1 MVEPRGFLKLSPF
14 LEHDKLLLLYSLQF
28 NYNLYRTVKSSDK
41 LNLFFA
47 LKHRL
52 VRMRWSEESENKE
65 NDR

>member
-1 MVEPRGFLKLSPF
+1 MSPF
-14 LEHDKLLLLYSLQF
+14 LEHDKLLLLYSLKF
-28 NYNLYRTVKSSDK
+28 NYNFYETFKSSDK
-41 LNLFFA
+41 LNLFYA